1 MRKLPMKNS
10 PAKSSLMKKTLAA
23 FIATPVIL
31 LAGCATTPEENTR
44 INTLQQEIDNLDS
57 GPGGK
62 QYAPIA
68 VREAQES
75 LDKLKNMAGDA
86 SDEKFE
92 HQMYLTERQIEIARA
107 SVSQK
112 QAEET
117 VASAELRR
125 KDILL
130 EAERQESAQA
140 RSLAAS
146 MAGRAQELERQVS
159 DLQTQE
165 TERGLVLTLGSV
177 LFETNKATL
186 QTGARRTVEKVA
198 EFLNQYPERKILI
211 EGFTDSRGSDDYNQQ
226 LSEERAQAVRGLLV
240 DSGVEPRRIDVHG
253 YGEDYPVAS
262 NDNAAGRQQN
272 RRVEIVISK
281 QNGADVSDRTSMR

>member
-1 MRKLPMKNS
+1 MRNL
-10 PAKSSLMKKTLAA
+10 LAA
-23 FIATPVIL
+23 LITTPTLL
-31 LAGCATTPEENTR
+31 LAGCASTPEENSH
-44 INTLQQEIDNLDS
+44 ISTLQQEIDNLDA
-57 GPGGK
+57 GPGNK

-75 LDKLKNMAGDA
+75 LDKLKNLAEDGA
-86 SDEKFE
+86 SDEKYQ
-92 HQMYLTERQIEIARA
+92 HQLYLTERQIEIARA
-107 SVSQK
+107 NVTQK

-117 VASAELRR
+117 VAGAELRR

-130 EAERQESAQA
+130 QAERQESAEA

-146 MAGRAQELERQVS
+146 MAGRAQELEQQVS
-159 DLQTQE
+159 ELQTE
-165 TERGLVLTLGSV
+165 DTERGLVLTLGSV
-177 LFETNKATL
+177 LFETGKATL
-186 QTGARRTVEKVA
+186 QTGSRRTVQKVA

-226 LSEERAQAVRGLLV
+226 LSQDRAQAVRELLVTNGV
-240 DSGVEPRRIDVHG
+240 DSGRIQVEG

-262 NDNAAGRQQN
+262 NDNSAGRQQN

-281 QNGADVSDRTSMR
+281 QNGADVSDRTSMIEP

>member
-1 MRKLPMKNS
+1 MRTL
-10 PAKSSLMKKTLAA
+10 LAA
-23 FIATPVIL
+23 VIVTPALL
-31 LAGCATTPEENTR
+31 LAGCATTPKENSQITE
-44 INTLQQEIDNLDS
+44 LQRQIDNLDS
-57 GPGGK
+57 GPEGK

-75 LDKLKNMAGDA
+75 LDKLKSFKGSA
-86 SDEKFE
+86 EE
-92 HQMYLTERQIEIARA
+92 YQHQLFLTEKRIEIAREN
-107 SVSQK
+107 VSQK

-130 EAERQESAQA
+130 DAERQESARA
-140 RSLAAS
+140 RDLAAT

-159 DLQTQE
+159 DLQAEE
-165 TERGLVLTLGSV
+165 TERGLVLTLGAV

-186 QTGARRTVEKVA
+186 QSGAQRTVQKVA
-198 EFLNQYPERKILI
+198 EFLNQYPERNILI
-211 EGFTDSRGSDDYNQQ
+211 EGFTDSQGSDAYNQK
-226 LSEERAQAVRGLLV
+226 LSQERAQTVRNELAKHGVAAGRV
-240 DSGVEPRRIDVHG
+240 DIVG

-281 QNGADVSDRTSMR
+281 ENGADVSDRTSMHVDD